1 MRLAVFAATRA
12 GAELALRIAAA
23 FPAEVYCK
31 AGRCPARGALKTY
44 DSLGPLV
51 AESFPRYDALVF
63 VMAAGIAVRVIAPHI
78 VHKGE
83 DPAVVVLDERAR
95 HVISLLSGH
104 LGGANELT
112 LAIAAAVGAD
122 PVITTA
128 TDVNGR
134 LAADVAAK
142 KLGLSIETFERLKY
156 VNGETAA
163 GKEVG
168 YFIDG
173 ALPDAARWRRAFA
186 ALGIDA
192 AIVSLPRAFDRAG
205 ALVTDAPPEQ
215 AADERVLVLRPQRLV
230 AGVGCRRGT
239 PRAEILTALEAAC
252 ARVGR
257 RAADIVRLG
266 STVVK
271 RDEAGLLAAAE
282 ALGAPLEFYE
292 NDALESAI
300 ETYGIETSEF
310 VKKQIG
316 VGNVCEAAAMLM
328 SQSKRRA
335 LGKTKFPKVAV
346 ALAWER

>member
-31 AGRCPARGALKTY
+31 AGRCPASGALKTY

-51 AESFPRYDALVF
+51 AESFSRYDALVF

-78 VHKGE
+78 VHKKE

-95 HVISLLSGH
+95 HAISLLSGH

-112 LAIAAAVGAD
+112 LRLAAAVGAD

-142 KLGLSIETFERLKY
+142 QLGLSIETFERLKY
-156 VNGETAA
+156 VNGEIAA
-163 GKEVG
+163 GREIS

-173 ALPDAARWRRAFA
+173 ALPDAARWQSAFA

-192 AIVSLPRAFDRAG
+192 AIVSLPHASGRAS

-215 AADERVLVLRPQRLV
+215 VADERVLVLRPKRLV
-230 AGVGCRRGT
+230 AGVGCRRG
-239 PRAEILTALEAAC
+239 AQAEEILAALDAAC
-252 ARVGR
+252 ACIGR
-257 RAADIVRLG
+257 RTSDVARLG

-282 ALGAPLEFYE
+282 ALGVPLVFYE

-300 ETYGIETSEF
+300 ETYKIETSEF

-328 SQSKRRA
+328 NQSKRRA
-335 LGKTKFPKVAV
+335 LGKTKFPKVTV